1 MAICPAHLAFSDLEK
16 VFVSDEKKI
25 RNLVSRVVYRTL
37 GKPSPAPTPSRSA
50 PHGLITE
57 LDVNNLP
64 YGGEIRVSKNSIITP
79 LARQV
84 AMDRHISIIID
95 NEPSSHALSIVPGSK
110 VSMEKIEK
118 AGRQYSPPQRK
129 MDQLV
134 TEQDFK
140 DLPYG
145 GSLTVPP
152 GTIVTPLARQVAMD
166 RHIAIR
172 EEGSY
177 ASQSLAIIPK
187 SGVSEERI
195 EKIGRSF
202 QPPRRSTGQLV
213 TELDIKDLPHGSEY
227 RIHPGFMVTP
237 LARQAAME
245 RRITMHKES
254 QAASPSKAAIPTP
267 TPGTG
272 GEKMIA
278 IGADHGGYTL
288 KESLKNYLEELGYAV
303 IDCGTNSVESVDYP
317 DFAFAVAQ
325 LVADDRAWRGIII
338 DGAGIGSCMTANKVP
353 GIRASM
359 CYDQATA
366 ANSREH
372 NNANVLTLGAGLL
385 GVNLTKQ
392 IVKTWLETSFGGE
405 RHARRVDKIMEIE
418 RRFTK
423 QS

>member
-1 MAICPAHLAFSDLEK
+1 M
-16 VFVSDEKKI
+16 SDEKKI

-37 GKPSPAPTPSRSA
+37 GKSNPAPTLSRTA
-50 PHGLITE
+50 PRGLITE

-64 YGGEIRVSKNSIITP
+64 YGGEIRVSKVSIVTP

-84 AMDRHISIIID
+84 AMDRHISIIKD
-95 NEPSSHALSIVPGSK
+95 SEPSSHALSIVPDSR
-110 VSMEKIEK
+110 VSTEKIEA
-118 AGRQYSPPQRK
+118 AGRHFSPPQRQA
-129 MDQLV
+129 DQLV
-134 TEQDFK
+134 TEQDFE
-140 DLPYG
+140 DLPFG
-145 GSLTVPP
+145 GSFTIPP

-166 RHIAIR
+166 RHIAIL
-172 EEGSY
+172 EGDSTT
-177 ASQSLAIIPK
+177 SQALAITPE
-187 SGVSEERI
+187 SGVNKERI

-202 QPPRRSTGQLV
+202 QPPQRSTGQIV
-213 TELDIKDLPHGSEY
+213 TELDIKDLPLGSEY
-227 RIHPGFMVTP
+227 IIPPGFIVTP

-245 RRITMHKES
+245 RRIKMLKGS
-254 QAASPSKAAIPTP
+254 QAASPSKAAVPTP
-267 TPGTG
+267 APSTG

-288 KESLKNYLEELGYAV
+288 KDSLKTFVRELGYGV
-303 IDCGTNSVESVDYP
+303 IDCGTNSAESVDYP

-353 GIRASM
+353 GVRASM

-372 NNANVLTLGAGLL
+372 NDANVLTLGAGLL
-385 GVNLTKQ
+385 GANLSKQ
-392 IVKTWLETSFGGE
+392 IVKTWLETAFGGG
-405 RHARRVDKIMEIE
+405 RHARRVDKIMQIE

-423 QS
+423 